1 MRPTRVL
8 TVAFAAILLA
18 ITAVSNTSAQS
29 LIEAA
34 MSASPAA
41 NTQKPV
47 DNIDITM
54 DGTVA
59 KNVLLG
65 IPGTTMP
72 ASFRIEGKGIVFG
85 LDLPSPDMQ
94 TRFDNLDGKRVRV
107 SGTLEKIVSTR
118 PDGTQTSWIILKVQS
133 YMVLTN

>member
-18 ITAVSNTSAQS
+18 ITAVSNASAQS

-41 NTQKPV
+41 STQKPV

-94 TRFDNLDGKRVRV
+94 TRFANLDGKRVRV

>member
-8 TVAFAAILLA
+8 TVAFAAILLT
-18 ITAVSNTSAQS
+18 ITAAGSASSQS

-34 MSASPAA
+34 MGASSAAS
-41 NTQKPV
+41 TQKPV

-85 LDLPSPDMQ
+85 LELPSPDMQ
-94 TRFDNLDGKRVRV
+94 TRFDSLDGKRVRV
-107 SGTLEKIVSTR
+107 SGTLEKVVSTR
-118 PDGTQTSWIILKVQS
+118 PDGTQIDWIVLKVQS
-133 YMVLTN
+133 YMILTN